1 MKYFEPV
8 WGENKSSN
16 SSNTPISD
24 SSKPKHK
31 VTETITIPISTPP
44 VTTSIPETITQ
55 YLSSDDIQ
63 STDIQK
69 IEEVQL
75 QIPWDSVDSTDSS
88 TMEPIIEDVIL
99 PNVNNVIIHTSI
111 FLFDY
116 IYIFNTVLYLCIK
129 WLVTDNMIICLMK
142 IH

>member
-31 VTETITIPISTPP
+31 ITETITVPISSPP
-44 VTTSIPETITQ
+44 VTTSITDTITQ
-55 YLSSDDIQ
+55 YLSSGDIQ

-75 QIPWDSVDSTDSS
+75 QIPWDSVDSTTDSS

-99 PNVNNVIIHTSI
+99 PNVNNVIILTSI
-111 FLFDY
+111 FLFND
-116 IYIFNTVLYLCIK
+116 IYISDTVLYLCIK
-129 WLVTDNMIICLMK
+129 
-142 IH
+142 